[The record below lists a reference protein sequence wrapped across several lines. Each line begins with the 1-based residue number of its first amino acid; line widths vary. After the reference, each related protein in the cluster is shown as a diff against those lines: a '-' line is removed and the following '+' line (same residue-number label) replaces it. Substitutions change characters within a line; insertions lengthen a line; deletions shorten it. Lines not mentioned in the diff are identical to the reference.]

1 MKIAKLL
8 TFLLGAALSCMA
20 EMAFAQAA
28 TVSTVGGTVQAIP
41 NAGVPRTLRM
51 GDSVNQGDTIFTGAD
66 SSAVVEFADGQMLAL
81 PSNSRAAITTYS
93 YNQAN
98 PGAGKVLITLLEGGM
113 RAVTGSIGEANPSA
127 VTYRAGEAT
136 IEIEGTDITVGTVSG
151 NLVITVV
158 KGRISFLFQGKRTTV
173 RAGRG
178 LDARTDGTIREAALD
193 ALVSSLSPEMKNIFS
208 AFDRIILARIIKQAG
223 QDDLKARPL
232 ATPST
237 TSGTSSSGSG
247 GGSASGR

>member
-1 MKIAKLL
+1 MKTAKLL

-20 EMAFAQAA
+20 ELAFAQAA
-28 TVSTVGGTVQAIP
+28 TVSTVSGTVQAIP

-66 SSAVVEFADGQMLAL
+66 SSAVVQFADGHMLAL
-81 PSNSRAAITTYS
+81 PGNSRAAITTYS

-98 PGAGKVLITLLEGGM
+98 PGAGKVLITLLDGGM

-136 IEIEGTDITVGTVSG
+136 IEIEGTDITIATAGG
-151 NLVITVV
+151 NLAITVI

-178 LDARTDGTIREAALD
+178 LDARTDGTIREAALV
-193 ALVSSLSPEMKNIFS
+193 AFVNSLPAEFKNIFT
-208 AFDRIILARIIKQAG
+208 ATDKIILDQLIRQAG
-223 QDDLKARPL
+223 QDDLRARPL